1 MRPLRA
7 HPNSVFSTLRTALL
21 AAAIAG
27 GLFAVPACG
36 STDESALLIGGE
48 RVDNTTIDRD
58 PLALLPSGMIMLGY
72 LDAATLFQSRL
83 GPEVAQLV
91 TGLLPLG
98 PESNFVPSRDVV
110 KVYGGLYAMQGAD
123 FCAVLQGNF
132 DTHAIKSAADT
143 RAMTT
148 AGSRLVKST
157 YGDREIFTVANVGFV
172 ILTNHTI
179 LSGNET
185 GLRRAID
192 RLRYN
197 KLERS
202 MSKWM
207 TDLVS
212 TQGAAFSVAGDFTKQ
227 PTVEAGSQK
236 LPFLAGMR
244 YVRVVG
250 NFQPPGMNF
259 AGALTYKDPQT
270 AAAGA
275 ANLQNLQQVAN
286 FVSLISSWGMGP
298 SVPPMQI
305 AQSGNDAAFTMP
317 MDESLVRILLRV
329 AADTV
334 RKALYTSG

>member
-1 MRPLRA
+1 MRGLRSA
-7 HPNSVFSTLRTALL
+7 GRALGAAL
-21 AAAIAG
+21 WAAALTVSVAG
-27 GLFAVPACG
+27 CG
-36 STDESALLIGGE
+36 GADEGALLIGGE
-48 RVDNTTIDRD
+48 RVDSATIDRD
-58 PLALLPSGMIMLGY
+58 PLALLPSGIVMLGY

-83 GPEVAQLV
+83 GPEVSQIV

-98 PESNFVPSRDVV
+98 PESNFVPARDVAR
-110 KVYGGLYAMQGAD
+110 VYGGVYAMQGAD

-132 DTHAIKSAADT
+132 DTAAIQRAADAK
-143 RAMTT
+143 AMTT
-148 AGSRLVKST
+148 AGAPLVKSR
-157 YGDREIFTVANVGFV
+157 YGDRDVFVVANIGFV
-172 ILTNHTI
+172 VLTNHTI

-185 GLRRAID
+185 GIRRAID

-202 MSKWM
+202 MPKWM

-212 TQGAAFSVAGDFTKQ
+212 TKGAAFSVAGDFTKQ
-227 PTVEAGSQK
+227 PAVEAGAQK
-236 LPFLAGMR
+236 LPFLAGLR
-244 YVRVVG
+244 YMRVVG

-275 ANLQNLQQVAN
+275 ANLQNLQQIAS
-286 FVSLISSWGMGP
+286 FVSVISSWGMGP
-298 SVPPMQI
+298 SVPPMQV

-317 MDESLVRILLRV
+317 MDESLVRTLMRV

-334 RKALYTSG
+334 RKALYPPR

>member
-1 MRPLRA
+1 MRGLRSA
-7 HPNSVFSTLRTALL
+7 GRALGAAL
-21 AAAIAG
+21 WAAALTVSVAG
-27 GLFAVPACG
+27 CG
-36 STDESALLIGGE
+36 GADEGALLIGGE
-48 RVDNTTIDRD
+48 RVDSATIDRD
-58 PLALLPSGMIMLGY
+58 PLALLPSGIVMLGY

-83 GPEVAQLV
+83 GPEVSQIV

-98 PESNFVPSRDVV
+98 PESNFVPARDVAR
-110 KVYGGLYAMQGAD
+110 VYGGVYAMQGAD

-132 DTHAIKSAADT
+132 DTAAIQRAADAK
-143 RAMTT
+143 AMTT
-148 AGSRLVKST
+148 AGAPLVKSR
-157 YGDREIFTVANVGFV
+157 YGDRDVFVVANVGFV
-172 ILTNHTI
+172 VLTNRTI

-185 GLRRAID
+185 GIRRAID

-202 MSKWM
+202 MAKWM

-212 TQGAAFSVAGDFTKQ
+212 TQGAAFTVAGDFTKQ
-227 PTVEAGSQK
+227 PTVEAGAQK
-236 LPFLAGMR
+236 YPFLAGLR
-244 YVRVVG
+244 YMRVVG

-275 ANLQNLQQVAN
+275 ANLQNLQQIAS
-286 FVSLISSWGMGP
+286 FVSVISSWGMGP
-298 SVPPMQI
+298 SVPPMQV

-317 MDESLVRILLRV
+317 MDESLVRTLMRV

-334 RKALYTSG
+334 RKALYPPR